1 MKETRRKEM
10 MNIVKKDEENDFNSV
25 FNLNTETSD

>member
-10 MNIVKKDEENDFNSV
+10 MNIVKKDEENEFNSV
-25 FNLNTETSD
+25 FVPQFKY